1 MTTFSNAARIACEKA
16 IFARC
21 VESLLAQGYSISL
34 NDGEETT
41 VRKSREYAD
50 IIKASRTTDEDYLMV
65 YGNGLVGSFIW
76 FIYGNDG
83 PDVISDYSLRLED
96 ALKDTLEF
104 ADKLDSGKFTIKA
117 A

>member
-1 MTTFSNAARIACEKA
+1 
-16 IFARC
+16 
-21 VESLLAQGYSISL
+21 
-34 NDGEETT
+34 
-41 VRKSREYAD
+41 
-50 IIKASRTTDEDYLMV
+50 MV